1 MSERY
6 DVIVIGGG
14 AAGLSGA
21 LTLARARRRVL
32 VVDGGQPRNAPAAG
46 VHNYLG
52 RENTPPGELLRI
64 GREEIRRYG
73 AQLVEGTV
81 VRAYRDGDELHAG
94 LADGTG
100 LRARRLLVATGA
112 VDTLPDIPGLA
123 EGWGH
128 WVLHCPYCHGWE
140 VRDRPIGIIATSPL
154 AAHAALLWTQWTH
167 DLVLFTNGQEVPGV
181 PAGVKVVEGAVARVE
196 ARGVHLRDGE
206 FVPREALVVQTSL
219 AARAGFLEELGLTPA
234 TLQMQGL
241 PVATYIPA
249 DPTGRTEVPGVWVAG
264 NLTDPMGQVITAAAG
279 GMKAGAALNMDL
291 LQEPS
296 AATV

>member
-32 VVDGGQPRNAPAAG
+32 VLDGGQPRNAPAGG

-52 RENTPPGELLRI
+52 REGTPPGELLRI
-64 GREEIRRYG
+64 GREEARGYG
-73 AQLVEGTV
+73 AEIVTGEV
-81 VRAYRDGDELHAG
+81 VRAFRDGDDLRAV

-100 LRARRLLVATGA
+100 FAGRRLLVTTG
-112 VDTLPDIPGLA
+112 VTDELPDIPGLA
-123 EGWGH
+123 EGWGD

-140 VRDRPIGIIATSPL
+140 VRDRPVGIIATSAL
-154 AAHAALLWTQWTH
+154 AAHPALLWTQWTR
-167 DLVLFTNGQEVPGV
+167 DLVLFTNGLQVPGV
-181 PAGVKVVEGAVARVE
+181 PAAVTIVEGAVAKVE
-196 ARGVHLRDGE
+196 ARGVHLQDGG
-206 FVPREALVVQTSL
+206 FVPREAIVVQTTL
-219 AARAGFLEELGLTPA
+219 AARAGFLDGLGLPLS

-241 PVATYIPA
+241 PVATYVAA
-249 DPTGRTEVPGVWVAG
+249 DAMGRTEVPGVWVAG
-264 NLTDPMGQVITAAAG
+264 NLADPMGQVIGAAAG

-291 LQEPS
+291 LPG
-296 AATV
+296 